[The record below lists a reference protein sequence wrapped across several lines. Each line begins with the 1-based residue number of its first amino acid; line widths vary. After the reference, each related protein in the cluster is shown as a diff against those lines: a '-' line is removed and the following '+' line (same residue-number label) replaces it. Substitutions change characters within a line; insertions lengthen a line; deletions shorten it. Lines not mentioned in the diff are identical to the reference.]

1 MAKKRRNLPRLFYT
15 AVEVAAM
22 LGLDRRVVADLC
34 RTDEIPCMKLPG
46 CRLYLIPAGW
56 LSDLGENVQ
65 AHFEI
70 LAARRDEVPNGSVT
84 GKVPAPDNEARND
97 AGPASD

>member
-22 LGLDRRVVADLC
+22 LGMDRRVIADLC
-34 RTDEIPCMKLPG
+34 KNDEIPCMKLPG

-65 AHFEI
+65 THFES
-70 LAARRDEVPNGSVT
+70 LAGAAGEVPNGSIT
-84 GKVPAPDNEARND
+84 GEVPAPDNEARND
-97 AGPASD
+97 AESSGD